1 MTKYSLKVGKQ
12 TFEVEH
18 TQEESFEDF
27 TAKVFAITDIP
38 PKNQKILFKGK
49 MIKVYLKLTQDNA
62 TLFASP
68 EGSALIVMGT
78 KAGKEL
84 KATADIKV
92 DTKM

>member
-1 MTKYSLKVGKQ
+1 
-12 TFEVEH
+12 
-18 TQEESFEDF
+18 
-27 TAKVFAITDIP
+27 
-38 PKNQKILFKGK
+38 